1 MVILILLVI
10 ALFAVAFFL
19 SGEGDSYGSGSV
31 KENEKRRFSTSDK
44 NYFL

>member
-1 MVILILLVI
+1 MIILILPVA

-19 SGEGDSYGSGSV
+19 SGEGDSYGSGNTSG
-31 KENEKRRFSTSDK
+31 RRKTFSSSDK

>member
-1 MVILILLVI
+1 MIILVLLVA

-19 SGEGDSYGSGSV
+19 SGEGDSYGSGSS
-31 KENEKRRFSTSDK
+31 KENKKRFSTSDK

>member
-1 MVILILLVI
+1 MIILILLVA

-19 SGEGDSYGSGSV
+19 SGEGDGYGSGSV
-31 KENEKRRFSTSDK
+31 SGKGNRFNASDK